1 MNYYEPKN
9 EEYTQAVEELQE
21 NGPPEDAWALL
32 VPQTEQQER
41 ADRYLGAQQDPEFE
55 FIVPV
60 HGNETSDLMLT
71 NYQYEL
77 DSRKISTQ
85 QWLSMTVS
93 LNTEQQEIH

>member
-41 ADRYLGAQQDPEFE
+41 ADIYLGAQQDPEFE

-60 HGNETSDLMLT
+60 H
-71 NYQYEL
+71 
-77 DSRKISTQ
+77 
-85 QWLSMTVS
+85 
-93 LNTEQQEIH
+93 